1 VRDRYLK
8 AEGGKGGKRRGRGES
23 LATHVQ
29 SMRAW
34 WGGSATPGVVRGS
47 GFAPGKYQQQHGKTG
62 NASTPHSTWGLV
74 ETPRWEGG
82 RKGFCI
88 RHAYAFVRHA
98 SIAGYSQTG
107 RSNT

>member
-23 LATHVQ
+23 LAIHVQ

-47 GFAPGKYQQQHGKTG
+47 GFAGQIPAATRENGQRL
-62 NASTPHSTWGLV
+62 NAALNLG
-74 ETPRWEGG
+74 
-82 RKGFCI
+82 
-88 RHAYAFVRHA
+88 
-98 SIAGYSQTG
+98 AG
-107 RSNT
+107 